1 MKLTEDLIQELRRLS
16 SFYDD
21 PLLSDAAERLEL
33 CNKSNGAML
42 RQINRQNEELE
53 AVKSERDRMLEDMH
67 GVCRVCAYR
76 DGTTCYINIPDFGG
90 DCEHWEWRGYK

>member
-1 MKLTEDLIQELRRLS
+1 MTLTDELIQGLRRLS

-33 CNKSNGAML
+33 CNKSNSAML

-53 AVKSERDRMLEDMH
+53 AVKDERDRMLADMH
-67 GVCRVCAYR
+67 GVCILCAYY
-76 DGTTCYINIPDFGG
+76 DGPHCLMNVTDTGG
-90 DCEHWEWRGYK
+90 YCAFWRWRGYK